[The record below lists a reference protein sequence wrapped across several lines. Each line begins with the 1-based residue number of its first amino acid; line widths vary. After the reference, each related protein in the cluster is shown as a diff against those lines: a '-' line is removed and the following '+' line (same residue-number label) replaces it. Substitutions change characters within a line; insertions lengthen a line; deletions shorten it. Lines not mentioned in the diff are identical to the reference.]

1 MEVKEFGEFKGYT
14 PIGPG
19 RLLESKKGLILGIA
33 NNDSIAYGCAR
44 VFSKLGADLAVT
56 YLNEKTEKYVRPLA
70 EGLGCPIIMK
80 CDVMNPGELETVYE
94 EIGNTWG
101 KLDFVLH
108 SIAFAPKEDLHGRV
122 TDCSKEGFMLAMDV
136 SCHSLIRATKLAEP
150 LMKDGGS
157 ILTMSFYG
165 SEKVVA
171 HYNMMGPVKAALES
185 TVRYLAM
192 ELGPQLIRVNSLS
205 PGPIKTRAA
214 SGINQFDDLL
224 QKAASQAPEHH
235 VVSITDV
242 GTFAAF
248 LVSDYAKSITGGVH
262 YIDGGYHIMG

>member
-1 MEVKEFGEFKGYT
+1 MEAKESGEFKGYT

-19 RLLESKKGLILGIA
+19 RLLESKKGLVLGIA

-44 VFSKLGADLAVT
+44 MFSKLGADVAVT

-70 EGLGCPIIMK
+70 EKMGCSIIMQ
-80 CDVMNPGELETVYE
+80 CDVMNPGELEAVYE
-94 EIGNTWG
+94 EIGSTWG

-108 SIAFAPKEDLHGRV
+108 SIAFAPKEDLRGRV
-122 TDCSKEGFMLAMDV
+122 TDCSKDGFVLAMDV

-150 LMKDGGS
+150 LMKHGGS
-157 ILTMSFYG
+157 ILTVSFYG

-171 HYNMMGPVKAALES
+171 NYNMMGPVKAALES

-192 ELGPQLIRVNSLS
+192 ELGPQMIRVNSLS

-214 SGINQFDDLL
+214 SGLNQFDDLL
-224 QKAASQAPEHH
+224 LKAASQAPEHH
-235 VVSITDV
+235 IVSIGDV
-242 GTFAAF
+242 GTFASF
-248 LVSDYAKSITGGVH
+248 LVSDYARSITGGVH
-262 YIDGGYHIMG
+262 YIDGGYHILG